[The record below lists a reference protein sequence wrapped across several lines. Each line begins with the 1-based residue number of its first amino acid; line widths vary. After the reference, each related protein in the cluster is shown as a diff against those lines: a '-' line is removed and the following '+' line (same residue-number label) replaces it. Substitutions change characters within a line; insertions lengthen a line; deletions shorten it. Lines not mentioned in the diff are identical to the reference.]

1 MYYPC
6 ANGQEVF
13 AQDKR
18 EVGCTRHAVCHMAS
32 LKDVGIN
39 SPRPTEQQH
48 CAVLVESKFR
58 GGWRTMLHGFRGRRK
73 GRREKGRRPRLLM
86 SPSYAFF
93 FVNLD
98 FSGQRG
104 PSKFLQTSRIVL
116 LQTERSAIENHSAC
130 KKAHDSAH
138 IYFSCLL
145 EKRYDFVN
153 GR

>member
-48 CAVLVESKFR
+48 CAVLVESKLR
-58 GGWRTMLHGFRGRRK
+58 GGWRTMLHGCRGRRK

-93 FVNLD
+93 CKLRLLGSTRAIKVLADLSHSFTANRKKCD
-98 FSGQRG
+98 RKPFR
-104 PSKFLQTSRIVL
+104 LQEST
-116 LQTERSAIENHSAC
+116 
-130 KKAHDSAH
+130 
-138 IYFSCLL
+138 
-145 EKRYDFVN
+145 
-153 GR
+153 